1 MSAETRGEA
10 VGVGPFAFFEVR
22 VAAIRD
28 LGPSFR
34 RITFRGDGLV
44 DFADPGWDQRIKL
57 VFPLPDHGLTTM
69 PRTRDW
75 YGDWRLLPAE
85 QRPPFRTY
93 TTRAVRRDPHELDVD
108 IVLHRPLLGP
118 ASHWAATARPGD
130 ELLILGPHVGHEGVH
145 GGIDFVPPERTD
157 RLLLAG
163 DETAAPAI
171 AVILEQ
177 LPRDARGTAI
187 VELPSAR
194 DIGYLPA
201 HPGVQVHAVI
211 REHRDHGEALVHAV
225 QQAAARLSAGTA
237 PATEFDEIDVD
248 REILWEV
255 PRNERG
261 GAALDISPI
270 YAWLAGESA
279 AITTLRRHLVRDRGI
294 DRRSV
299 AFMGYWR
306 IGRSEV

>member
-1 MSAETRGEA
+1 MSAETLGRVE
-10 VGVGPFAFFEVR
+10 PFAFFDVR
-22 VAAIRD
+22 VAAIQD

-34 RITFRGDGLV
+34 RFTFRGDGLA

-57 VFPLPDHGLTTM
+57 VFPLPGHGLTTM
-69 PRTRDW
+69 PRTPDW
-75 YGDWRLLPAE
+75 YGEWRRLPEE

-93 TTRAVRRDPHELDVD
+93 TTRSVRRDPDELDVD
-108 IVLHRPLLGP
+108 VVLHRPLLGP
-118 ASHWAATARPGD
+118 ASRWASSARLGD
-130 ELLILGPHVGHEGVH
+130 ELLILGPHRGYSGLH
-145 GGIDFVPPERTD
+145 GGIDFVPPARAD

-177 LPRDARGTAI
+177 LPPDARGTAI
-187 VELPSAR
+187 VELPSPR
-194 DIGYLPA
+194 DAGYLPA
-201 HPGVQVHAVI
+201 HPGIEIRAVI
-211 REHRDHGEALVHAV
+211 RGGRDHGSALVRAV
-225 QQAAARLSAGTA
+225 EEAAAELGVASGAA
-237 PATEFDEIDVD
+237 AELDDIDVD
-248 REILWEV
+248 RQILWEV
-255 PRNERG
+255 PRSDLG

-279 AITTLRRHLVRDRGI
+279 AIKTLRRHLVRDRGI

-306 IGRSEV
+306 IGRSEI